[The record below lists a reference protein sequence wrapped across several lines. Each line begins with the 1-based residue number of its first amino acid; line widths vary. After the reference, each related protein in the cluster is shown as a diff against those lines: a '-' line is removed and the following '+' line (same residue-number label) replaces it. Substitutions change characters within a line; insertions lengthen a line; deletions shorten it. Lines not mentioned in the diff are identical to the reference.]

1 MRKVL
6 FVKVNNRPVEQA
18 VSVKLYEAFL
28 KSYVDSHPEDQVTEL
43 DLFQV
48 HLPYLDAI
56 MINGAFKFSQGMP
69 LTPEEK
75 QVTDIATKY
84 LDQFLVSDKIVIGF
98 PLWNLG
104 VPAVLHTYIDYLNR
118 AGTTFKYTPEGPV
131 GLTSGKKVALLNAR
145 GGYYSEGEAALSE
158 MAVNFVV
165 RNLHLFGIREITKV
179 IAEGHNKSP
188 KLRGK
193 IIEDAIQLAVET
205 AKTF

>member
-6 FVKVNNRPVEQA
+6 FVKANNRPAEQA

-28 KSYVDSHPEDQVTEL
+28 KSYTGSHPEDQVTEL
-43 DLFQV
+43 DLFQA
-48 HLPYLDAI
+48 HLPYLDAA

-75 QVTDIATKY
+75 QATDTATRY
-84 LDQFLVSDKIVIGF
+84 LDQFMDSDKIVFGF

-118 AGTTFKYTPEGPV
+118 AGTTFTYTPEGPV
-131 GLTSGKKVALLNAR
+131 GLASGKKVALLNAR

-165 RNLHLFGIREITKV
+165 RNMHLFGIRDITKV

-188 KLRGK
+188 NLRK
-193 IIEDAIQLAVET
+193 TIIEDAIQRAAET

>member
-1 MRKVL
+1 MSTVL
-6 FVKVNNRPVEQA
+6 FVKANNRPVEQA

-28 KSYVDSHPEDQVTEL
+28 KSYVASHPEDQVTEL
-43 DLFQV
+43 DLFQA
-48 HLPYLDAI
+48 HLPYLDAT
-56 MINGAFKFSQGMP
+56 MINGAYKFSQSMP

-75 QVTDIATKY
+75 QVTDIATQY
-84 LDQFLVSDKIVIGF
+84 LDQFMAADKIIIGF

-118 AGTTFKYTPEGPV
+118 AGTTFQYTSEGPI
-131 GLTSGKKVALLNAR
+131 GLVSGKKVALLNAR
-145 GGYYSEGEAALSE
+145 GGFYSEGDAASSE

-165 RNLHLFGIREITKV
+165 RNLQLFGIREITVV

-188 KLRGK
+188 RLREE
-193 IIEDAIQLAVET
+193 IIKDAIQLAVET